1 MDISPELLYGGIGIG
16 FTAMAVA
23 LRIVYTNGKATAERI
38 ERVLGDRIGALEGAL
53 SVAQKALAETH
64 TFERNTL
71 LGLILDSNE
80 ATNAAQRS
88 GRNLGRIVEQL
99 RERYG
104 DDVLRDVENA
114 RQHAAQEETRPL
126 VKKSIDPPTEHHS
139 PQEARW
145 RTPR

>member
-1 MDISPELLYGGIGIG
+1 MDVSPELLWGGIGLG
-16 FTAMAVA
+16 FSTMAVA
-23 LRIVYTNGKATAERI
+23 LRIVYTNGKNTAERI
-38 ERVLGDRIGALEGAL
+38 EKALGDRISALEGAL
-53 SVAQKALAETH
+53 SVAQAALAETH

-80 ATNAAQRS
+80 AISTAQRS

-126 VKKSIDPPTEHHS
+126 VKKQVDPPTEQHA
-139 PQEARW
+139 PQDARW
-145 RTPR
+145 RTTR